1 MSKTT
6 YKTNYNNKNN
16 SKNHKNT
23 KNSSPSLSN
32 KKNQFL
38 NKPIYTYLILFISC
52 LLVYFNSFN
61 NELIYNWDDAGYI
74 LKNPYIDSLSW
85 QNIKDI
91 FSNFYFSNYQPLTLI
106 VYAVIFKF
114 VGTKVFLYHFV
125 QFIFHVLNTFL
136 VY

>member
-38 NKPIYTYLILFISC
+38 DKPLYIYLLLFISC
-52 LLVYFNSFN
+52 LLVYFNSFQ

-91 FSNFYFSNYQPLTLI
+91 FLI
-106 VYAVIFKF
+106 FILVIIN
-114 VGTKVFLYHFV
+114 LSH
-125 QFIFHVLNTFL
+125 
-136 VY
+136 